1 MSPQIQLCC
10 GPRTTRRTRQVE
22 QVHAVHSQR
31 CGADP
36 RIDPLNGVV
45 STAG

>member
-1 MSPQIQLCC
+1 MLRAAYDTSDQE
-10 GPRTTRRTRQVE
+10 VE

-45 STAG
+45 FTAG